1 MALLKHQL
9 VRVSHLHLSPADWH
23 LANILAVRDS
33 IPAYRYSAAFLST
46 LRSNIHLSTHSDCC
60 SYPATPT
67 MSTFSASHLTHPT
80 PDPLSL
86 SSSISSNTPTTSLN
100 AFPSP
105 RQQHPSPLP
114 ALSTYPTTSP
124 PERTSA
130 LHLIADSIAQQR
142 QLTASTILTHPY
154 TLALIALFLALFAKS
169 LSIYT
174 FITTA
179 AGATMTLLLTVR
191 WIASPYLTLAEA
203 INLHWLDGVP
213 LPPGSKGGRRRSGGH
228 GRSASTGSNS
238 SHTGGNVEPAA
249 TTITTTTS
257 ISNSTTTTSNSNG
270 GNGKGGRRRSRH
282 NSSSGPDVENVVVVT
297 RWGGADDKDN
307 NIIGALVMRVW
318 RKERKALV
326 RAWTV
331 ERRYRGHGVGR
342 ALLEEGVR
350 VVKGKVLVGGIGGG
364 GAVPEVRFE
373 GGHANSHRVLPGVF
387 NTGVERRERRA
398 RKVLEEVLAEQQ
410 HQHQQEVGR

>member
-1 MALLKHQL
+1 
-9 VRVSHLHLSPADWH
+9 
-23 LANILAVRDS
+23 
-33 IPAYRYSAAFLST
+33 
-46 LRSNIHLSTHSDCC
+46 
-60 SYPATPT
+60 
-67 MSTFSASHLTHPT
+67 
-80 PDPLSL
+80 
-86 SSSISSNTPTTSLN
+86 
-100 AFPSP
+100 
-105 RQQHPSPLP
+105 
-114 ALSTYPTTSP
+114 
-124 PERTSA
+124 
-130 LHLIADSIAQQR
+130 LIADSIAQQR

-154 TLALIALFLALFAKS
+154 TLALTALFLALLAKS
-169 LSIYT
+169 LPIYT
-174 FITTA
+174 FITTV

-191 WIASPYLTLAEA
+191 WIASPYLTLAEG

-213 LPPGSKGGRRRSGGH
+213 LAPGSKGGRRRSGGH

-249 TTITTTTS
+249 TTIATTTTS
-257 ISNSTTTTSNSNG
+257 TTTSNGNG
-270 GNGKGGRRRSRH
+270 NGNGASGKGGRRRSRH
-282 NSSSGPDVENVVVVT
+282 NSSNGDGGPDVENVVVVT

-318 RKERKALV
+318 RKEGKALV

-350 VVKGKVLVGGIGGG
+350 VARGKVLVGGGGGGG
-364 GAVPEVRFE
+364 GAVPEVGFE
-373 GGHANSHRVLPGVF
+373 SGHANSHRVLPGVF

-410 HQHQQEVGR
+410 QQGAGR

>member
-1 MALLKHQL
+1 MALLKHQF
-9 VRVSHLHLSPADWH
+9 VRVSHLDLSPADWH
-23 LANILAVRDS
+23 LGKILAVGDS

-80 PDPLSL
+80 PSPLSL

-105 RQQHPSPLP
+105 HQQHPSPLP

-154 TLALIALFLALFAKS
+154 TLALTALFLALLAKS

-191 WIASPYLTLAEA
+191 WIASPYLTLAEG

-249 TTITTTTS
+249 TTITTA
-257 ISNSTTTTSNSNG
+257 TTTTTTSNSNSNG

-282 NSSSGPDVENVVVVT
+282 NSSNGDGGPDVENVVVVT

-350 VVKGKVLVGGIGGG
+350 VAKGKMLVGG
-364 GAVPEVRFE
+364 GAVPEMGFE
-373 GGHANSHRVLPGVF
+373 GGHANSHRVLPDVF
-387 NTGVERRERRA
+387 NTGVEGRERRA
-398 RKVLEEVLAEQQ
+398 RKVLEEVLAEQLQ
-410 HQHQQEVGR
+410 GMGR

>member
-1 MALLKHQL
+1 
-9 VRVSHLHLSPADWH
+9 
-23 LANILAVRDS
+23 
-33 IPAYRYSAAFLST
+33 
-46 LRSNIHLSTHSDCC
+46 
-60 SYPATPT
+60 
-67 MSTFSASHLTHPT
+67 
-80 PDPLSL
+80 
-86 SSSISSNTPTTSLN
+86 
-100 AFPSP
+100 
-105 RQQHPSPLP
+105 
-114 ALSTYPTTSP
+114 
-124 PERTSA
+124 
-130 LHLIADSIAQQR
+130 
-142 QLTASTILTHPY
+142 
-154 TLALIALFLALFAKS
+154 
-169 LSIYT
+169 
-174 FITTA
+174 
-179 AGATMTLLLTVR
+179 MTLLLTVR
-191 WIASPYLTLAEA
+191 WIASPYLTLAEG

-249 TTITTTTS
+249 TTITTA
-257 ISNSTTTTSNSNG
+257 TTTTTTSNSNSNG

-282 NSSSGPDVENVVVVT
+282 NSSNGDGGPDVENVVVVT

-350 VVKGKVLVGGIGGG
+350 VARGKMLVGG
-364 GAVPEVRFE
+364 GAVPEMGFE
-373 GGHANSHRVLPGVF
+373 GGHASEFFSFFFFFLFFFPSFCLKNPRLGVIWLLMDHVDSHRVLPDVF

-398 RKVLEEVLAEQQ
+398 RKVLEEVVAEQLQ
-410 HQHQQEVGR
+410 GVGR